1 MGVPQ
6 ITMTAAIVLGVTH
19 AWRPGLFPN
28 KAAVNWD
35 LKYLVIASSV
45 LCLQTHIHISPHF
58 MDALKE

>member
-1 MGVPQ
+1 
-6 ITMTAAIVLGVTH
+6 MTAAIVLGVTH